1 MRQAFIVGSTVGV
14 LLYRGILAFWNF
26 DLGLSDPLVFILA
39 LPTGKDCINLNAA
52 GQACAQ

>member
-1 MRQAFIVGSTVGV
+1 MRHAFIVGLTVGV
-14 LLYRGILAFWNF
+14 LLYRGILVFWKF

-39 LPTGKDCINLNAA
+39 LLTGKDCINLNAG